1 MKKGKVLA
9 VNISKEKG
17 TVKNPV
23 ESAMFLEDFGMEND
37 AHAGKWHR
45 QVSMLAIESFEKM
58 IAMTDVPLTP
68 GVFAENLTTEGIVLF
83 ELPVGTIFE
92 IGETRHELTQ
102 IGKKCHTGCE
112 ISKLVG
118 KCVMPKEGI
127 FTRVLK
133 GGIIKPGDVITV
145 LE

>member
-1 MKKGKVLA
+1 MTGKVLA
-9 VNISKEKG
+9 VNTSVEKG
-17 TVKNPV
+17 VVKNPV
-23 ESAMFLEDFGMEND
+23 DSALFIEDFGIDGD
-37 AHAGKWHR
+37 AHSGKWHR
-45 QVSMLAIESFEKM
+45 QVSMLAIESFDKM

-68 GVFAENLTTEGIVLF
+68 GVFAENLTTEGL
-83 ELPVGTIFE
+83 ELHTLPVGTIFE
-92 IGETRHELTQ
+92 IGETKHELTQ

-133 GGIIKPGDVITV
+133 GGVVRPGDVIKV
-145 LE
+145 LV

>member
-1 MKKGKVLA
+1 MTGKVLA
-9 VNISKEKG
+9 VNISLEKG
-17 TVKNPV
+17 TVKDPV
-23 ESAMFLEDFGMEND
+23 ESALFIEDFGMDGD
-37 AHAGKWHR
+37 AHSGKWHR
-45 QVSMLAIESFEKM
+45 QVSMLAIESFAKM
-58 IAMTDVPLTP
+58 KAMTEIPLTP
-68 GVFAENLTTEGIVLF
+68 GVFAENLTTEGLVLH

-133 GGIIKPGDVITV
+133 GGVIKPGDLIKV
-145 LE
+145 LV